1 MQFHL
6 GVTFEIIDDW
16 LRQDAPSGDLRESA
30 AHRSHAHA
38 TRLAEVAA
46 SAT

>member
-6 GVTFEIIDDW
+6 GVTPEIIDDW

-30 AHRSHAHA
+30 APIEPMPTLPGSPK
-38 TRLAEVAA
+38 
-46 SAT
+46 